1 MLIIL
6 LALPHSHNGKM
17 QQLCSHTHQN
27 EWNGMSGF
35 WFMNV
40 LRVQVKGTIYLG
52 TYKVHGK
59 IKETKVLISRIFF
72 KGRP

>member
-1 MLIIL
+1 
-6 LALPHSHNGKM
+6 
-17 QQLCSHTHQN
+17 
-27 EWNGMSGF
+27 
-35 WFMNV
+35 MNV